1 MSTDPAIE
9 AVRAARRKISREH
22 DHDPARLL
30 QHYLELQQKFSARLI
45 HGPEQQT
52 EDAAQQPT
60 VAADGSGTYGPGS
73 RR

>member
-22 DHDPARLL
+22 DHDPARLVE
-30 QHYLELQQKFSARLI
+30 HYVELQGKFSARLI

-52 EDAAQQPT
+52 KDAAQPT
-60 VAADGSGTYGPGS
+60 AAADGSGTYGPGS

>member
-9 AVRAARRKISREH
+9 AVRAARREISREH
-22 DHDPARLL
+22 DHDPARVLR
-30 QHYLELQQKFSARLI
+30 HYVELQKKFSARLI
-45 HGPEQQT
+45 HGPEQPT
-52 EDAAQQPT
+52 EDAAQPT